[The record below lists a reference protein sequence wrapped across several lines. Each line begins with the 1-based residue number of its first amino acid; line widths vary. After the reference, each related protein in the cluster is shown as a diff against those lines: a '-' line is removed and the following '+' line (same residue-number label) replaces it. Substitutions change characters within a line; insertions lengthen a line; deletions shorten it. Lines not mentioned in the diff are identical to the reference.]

1 MTHTFHGNRVTL
13 HTGTEFPIF
22 QAPIGL
28 ISRADLVAAVS
39 VAGGVGLMET
49 ASLPVP
55 QLQEQFDL
63 ITERSDRPFGLH
75 LMIPILS
82 ARPEQEAAVLDWV
95 LDGRTGF
102 VTTGY
107 GDPTRY
113 LPRIKDAGAVT
124 YHLTDSLEEALRA
137 QDAGVD
143 GIVLGGAEKG
153 GGHRP
158 DGLHTFALLQ
168 MARRRFDVPIVATGG
183 IADGYGMA
191 AAFALGA
198 EGVWMGT
205 RFIASAECP
214 WHENYKASIVD
225 TDEVV
230 GIDMGLPFIPAMRAV
245 RNDFSDAVAL
255 GAAGHKRNPYAGDA
269 MKLFYEGRTDL
280 ALVGCGESAVL
291 IERVKSAGEIVRDTV
306 EEFWGEMDR
315 LAAMAAATAPR
326 HRAPD
331 AVEPM

>member
-1 MTHTFHGNRVTL
+1 MTHSFAGNRVTQ
-13 HTGTEFPIF
+13 HTGTASPIF

-39 VAGGVGLMET
+39 SAGGVGLLET

-55 QLQEQFDL
+55 QLQEQFD
-63 ITERSDRPFGLH
+63 IVRERSDQPFGLH
-75 LMIPILS
+75 LMIPILTS
-82 ARPEQEAAVLDWV
+82 RPDHEREALDWV
-95 LDGRTGF
+95 LDGRTRL

-107 GDPTRY
+107 GDPTKY
-113 LPRIKDAGAVT
+113 LARIRDAGAVT
-124 YHLTDSLEEALRA
+124 YHLTDSLDEAQRA

-168 MARRRFDVPIVATGG
+168 LARKRLDIPVVATGG
-183 IADGYGMA
+183 IADGFGMA

-214 WHENYKASIVD
+214 WHDNYKQSISD
-225 TDEVV
+225 SDEVLN
-230 GIDMGLPFIPAMRAV
+230 IDMGLPIIPAMRAV
-245 RNDFSDAVAL
+245 RNDFAEAVSR
-255 GAAGHKRNPYAGDA
+255 GEAGHKRNPYAGDA
-269 MKLFYEGRTDL
+269 MKLFSEGRTDL

-291 IERVKSAGEIVRDTV
+291 IDRVKSASEIVRDTV
-306 EEFWGEMDR
+306 DEFWSEIDR
-315 LAAMAAATAPR
+315 LAAMAHAV
-326 HRAPD
+326 PD
-331 AVEPM
+331 QPEFEGPER

>member
-1 MTHTFHGNRVTL
+1 MYSFEDNRVVR

-28 ISRADLVAAVS
+28 ISRADLVGAVS
-39 VAGGVGLMET
+39 AAGGVGLMET
-49 ASLPVP
+49 ASLTMPEM
-55 QLQEQFDL
+55 QQQFDL
-63 ITERSDRPFGLH
+63 IRARSNRPFGLH
-75 LMIPILS
+75 LMIPVLAS
-82 ARPEQEAAVLDWV
+82 RPEREKDVLNWV
-95 LDGRTGF
+95 LDGRTHF

-113 LPRIKDAGAVT
+113 ITRLKDAGVIT
-124 YHLTDSLEEALRA
+124 YHQTDSLDEAQRA

-153 GGHRP
+153 GGHSP
-158 DGLHTFALLQ
+158 DHLHTFALLQ
-168 MARRRFDVPIVATGG
+168 KARRCIDVPIVATGG
-183 IADGYGMA
+183 IVDGYGMA

-214 WHENYKASIVD
+214 WHDNYKQAIVD
-225 TDEVV
+225 AQEVIS
-230 GIDMGLPFIPAMRAV
+230 IDMNLPIIPSMRAV
-245 RNDFSDAVAL
+245 RNEFAESVAR
-255 GAAGHKRNPYAGDA
+255 GEAGHKKNPYAGEA

-291 IERVKSAGEIVRDTV
+291 IDQVKPAAQIIQETV
-306 EEFWGEMDR
+306 NEFWIEIER
-315 LAAMAAATAPR
+315 LSALRKPFG
-326 HRAPD
+326 
-331 AVEPM
+331 

>member
-1 MTHTFHGNRVTL
+1 MSHSFAGNRVTT
-13 HTGTEFPIF
+13 HTGTAYPIF

-28 ISRADLVAAVS
+28 ISRADLVGAVS
-39 VAGGVGLMET
+39 AAGGIGLLET
-49 ASLPVP
+49 ASLPLP

-63 ITERSDRPFGLH
+63 VAERSDQPFGLH
-75 LMIPILS
+75 LMIPILT
-82 ARPEQEAAVLDWV
+82 ARPDHERAVLDWA
-95 LDGRTGF
+95 LDGRTRL

-113 LPRIKDAGAVT
+113 LTRIKDAGAVT
-124 YHLTDSLEEALRA
+124 YHMTDSLDEAQRA

-168 MARRRFDVPIVATGG
+168 KARRKLDIPIVATGG

-205 RFIASAECP
+205 RFIASVECP
-214 WHENYKASIVD
+214 WHDNYKQAISD
-225 TDEVV
+225 SDDVV
-230 GIDMGLPFIPAMRAV
+230 SIDMGLPVIPAMRAV
-245 RNDFSDAVAL
+245 RNEFADAVSR
-255 GAAGHKRNPYAGDA
+255 GESGHKRNPYAGDA

-280 ALVGCGESAVL
+280 ALVGCGETAVL
-291 IERVKSAGEIVRDTV
+291 IDRVKSAAEIVRDTV
-306 EEFWGEMDR
+306 NEFWSEIDR
-315 LAAMAAATAPR
+315 LSALGGADAPA
-326 HRAPD
+326 HANP
-331 AVEPM
+331 